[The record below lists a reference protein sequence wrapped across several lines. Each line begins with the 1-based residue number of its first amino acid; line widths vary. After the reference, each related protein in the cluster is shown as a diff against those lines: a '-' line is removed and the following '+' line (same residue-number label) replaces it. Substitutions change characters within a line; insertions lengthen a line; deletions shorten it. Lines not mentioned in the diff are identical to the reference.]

1 MRATE
6 RDGAVR
12 VTGAEAV
19 RLTPHESVRER
30 EIEVEQLHLD
40 QVYRRLEEKIDEA
53 EFLMHDAAQ
62 RGQVGTPGALAE
74 RDAQVFRAGIH
85 LNRLNNEFEDFL
97 FGRIDLLPGKDGE
110 KGPDGAYTSVEPAD
124 DAIRADHTAD
134 IAESLHIGRI
144 GVLDSDYAPLVI
156 DWRAPAAAP
165 FYRSTPVDPGRVVRR
180 RVIRSKGRRVLGV
193 EDDLLRPELT
203 AALDGAPL
211 AVIGDGALMAALG
224 QARSHTM
231 RDIVSSIQAE
241 QDLVIRAPAA
251 SVTEV
256 SGGPGTG
263 KTAVALHR
271 AAYLLYQDRRR
282 YAGGILIVSPT
293 PLLVAY
299 TEGVLPSL
307 GEEGQVAIRAI
318 GSLVD
323 GADATVYD
331 EPAVA
336 RVKGSARMSKVLRKA
351 ARGALEQAAGAPAGT
366 GATRGA
372 RKRPAA
378 QAGQLTGQLAF
389 GDDDPAVQGPGSGM
403 GMGMGMGMGEGSGA
417 DDDVPVGAVRTDRLR
432 VVAFGRRLELEA
444 DELDRIRRTALGGTA
459 PVNLLRPRARR
470 LLLDALWARSGA
482 AARADSYTATG
493 DAELAAELRSGF
505 DDDVTSEDAFQE
517 FLDAWWPE
525 LTPRGVLA
533 AMADERRL
541 SRWSRRVLN
550 QGETRRLARSL
561 KRLGADGCGPLSVHD
576 VALLDELETVLG
588 APPRPRKRREA
599 DPLDQLT
606 GLEELMPRR
615 EETQRERAERL
626 AAERTEYAHVIV
638 DEAQDLTPM
647 QWRMVGRRGRH
658 ATWTVVGDPAQS
670 SWSDP
675 DEAAQAR
682 DEALG
687 TRPRRRFTLTVNY
700 RNPAEI
706 AELAARVLALAMPG
720 ARSPRAV
727 RSTGVRP
734 VFRVVEGGGRG
745 GEGARGTAG
754 GRGPEGGR
762 GPDGGRGTDG
772 RAAGTGRGRAR
783 GRRSGQGPAG
793 GPAESPAEGLAE
805 AVRAEAGR
813 LLEQVDGTVGVV
825 VAMNRRAQ
833 AARWLSGLG
842 DRVVALGSLEAKGL
856 EYDATVVVSPAEIA
870 DESPA
875 GLRVLYVALT
885 RATQALTVI
894 AADRDEPDAHGVPDL
909 LRD

>member
-1 MRATE
+1 MAAQVQQSAVGSVQDAPDTV
-6 RDGAVR
+6 RD
-12 VTGAEAV
+12 
-19 RLTPHESVRER
+19 R
-30 EIEVEQLHLD
+30 EIGVEQEHLD
-40 QVYRRLEEKIDEA
+40 RVYRRLEEKIHEA

-74 RDAQVFRAGIH
+74 RDAQVFRAGVH

-97 FGRIDLLPGKDGE
+97 FGRIDLLLGKDGK
-110 KGPDGAYTSVEPAD
+110 KGPDGAYTAVEPAD
-124 DAIRADHTAD
+124 GAVRPDRTAD
-134 IAESLHIGRI
+134 IAETLHIGRI
-144 GVLDSDYAPLVI
+144 GVLDQDYSPLVI

-165 FYRSTPVDPGRVVRR
+165 FYRATPVDPGRVVRR

-193 EDDLLRPELT
+193 EDDLMRPELT
-203 AALDGAPL
+203 AFLDGRALP
-211 AVIGDGALMAALG
+211 VIGDGALMAALG

-241 QDLVIRAPAA
+241 QDMVIRAPAA
-251 SVTEV
+251 SITYVE
-256 SGGPGTG
+256 GGPGTG

-323 GADATVYD
+323 GAEATLYD
-331 EPAVA
+331 SPAVA
-336 RVKGSARMSKVLRKA
+336 RAKGSYRMLKVLRKA
-351 ARGALEQAAGAPAGT
+351 ARGALELG
-366 GATRGA
+366 
-372 RKRPAA
+372 PAA
-378 QAGQLTGQLAF
+378 PEGETVTGP
-389 GDDDPAVQGPGSGM
+389 PA
-403 GMGMGMGMGEGSGA
+403 
-417 DDDVPVGAVRTDRLR
+417 RLR

-444 DELDRIRRTALGGTA
+444 GELERIRRTALGGTA
-459 PVNLLRPRARR
+459 PVNLLRPRARK
-470 LLLDALWARSGA
+470 LLLDALWAKSGG
-482 AARADSYTATG
+482 ATRHS
-493 DAELAAELRSGF
+493 DPELAAELRSSF
-505 DDDVTSEDAFQE
+505 DEDVTGEDPFIA

-525 LTPRGVLA
+525 LTPRAVLA
-533 AMADERRL
+533 AMADEKRLGRWARRI
-541 SRWSRRVLN
+541 LN
-550 QGETRRLARSL
+550 PGEVRKVARSL
-561 KRLGADGCGPLSVHD
+561 RRDGHSVHD
-576 VALLDELETVLG
+576 IAMLDELQAILG
-588 APPRPRKRREA
+588 APARPRKKREL

-606 GLEELMPRR
+606 GLEELMPVR

-626 AAERTEYAHVIV
+626 AQERTEYAHVIV

-675 DEAAQAR
+675 DEAAEAR

-687 TRPRRRFTLTVNY
+687 TRPRRRFQLTVNY

-706 AELAARVLALAMPG
+706 AELAAKVLALAMPG
-720 ARSPRAV
+720 SEAPSAV
-727 RSTGVRP
+727 RSTGIQPR
-734 VFRVVEGGGRG
+734 FTVVEGSLER
-745 GEGARGTAG
+745 TV
-754 GRGPEGGR
+754 
-762 GPDGGRGTDG
+762 
-772 RAAGTGRGRAR
+772 RAA
-783 GRRSGQGPAG
+783 
-793 GPAESPAEGLAE
+793 AE
-805 AVRAEAGR
+805 R
-813 LLEQVDGTVGVV
+813 LLDLVDGTVGVV
-825 VAMNRRAQ
+825 VAMNRREEAR
-833 AARWLSGLG
+833 RWLAGLG

-885 RATQALTVI
+885 RATQQLTVVSGE
-894 AADRDEPDAHGVPDL
+894 RDEPDAAGVPDL

>member
-1 MRATE
+1 VAAQAHTS
-6 RDGAVR
+6 AVGS
-12 VTGAEAV
+12 V
-19 RLTPHESVRER
+19 HDSVRDR
-30 EIEVEQLHLD
+30 EISVEQEHLD
-40 QVYRRLEEKIDEA
+40 RVYRRLEEKIHEA
-53 EFLMHDAAQ
+53 EFLMNDAAK
-62 RGQVGTPGALAE
+62 RAQVGTPGALAE

-97 FGRIDLLPGKDGE
+97 FGRIDLLLGKDGK
-110 KGPDGAYTSVEPAD
+110 KGPDGAYTAVEPAEGAVRTD
-124 DAIRADHTAD
+124 NTAD
-134 IAESLHIGRI
+134 IAETLHIGRI
-144 GVLDSDYAPLVI
+144 GVLDQDYAPLVI

-193 EDDLLRPELT
+193 EDDLMRPELT
-203 AALDGAPL
+203 AFLDGREL

-224 QARSHTM
+224 QARTHSM
-231 RDIVSSIQAE
+231 RDIVASIQAE
-241 QDLVIRAPAA
+241 QDMVIRAPAA
-251 SVTEV
+251 SVTYVE
-256 SGGPGTG
+256 GGPGTG

-323 GADATVYD
+323 GVEATLYD
-331 EPAVA
+331 SPSTA
-336 RVKGSARMSKVLRKA
+336 RAKGSLRMLKVLRKA
-351 ARGALEQAAGAPAGT
+351 ARGALESGDAP
-366 GATRGA
+366 
-372 RKRPAA
+372 
-378 QAGQLTGQLAF
+378 
-389 GDDDPAVQGPGSGM
+389 
-403 GMGMGMGMGEGSGA
+403 
-417 DDDVPVGAVRTDRLR
+417 DRLR

-444 DELDRIRRTALGGTA
+444 DELARIRRTALGGTA

-470 LLLDALWARSGA
+470 LLLDALWERSGA
-482 AARADSYTATG
+482 ATRHTDP
-493 DAELAAELRSGF
+493 ELAAELRSSF
-505 DDDVTSEDAFQE
+505 DEDVSGEDAFTA

-525 LTPRGVLA
+525 LTPQAVLV

-541 SRWSRRVLN
+541 GRWARRILN
-550 QGETRRLARSL
+550 PGEARKVARSL
-561 KRLGADGCGPLSVHD
+561 RREGRTVHD
-576 VALLDELETVLG
+576 IAMLDELQAILG
-588 APPRPRKRREA
+588 APARPRRKREL

-606 GLEELMPRR
+606 GLEELMPVR
-615 EETQRERAERL
+615 EESQRERAERL
-626 AAERTEYAHVIV
+626 AQERTEYAHVIV

-675 DEAAQAR
+675 DEAAEAR

-687 TRPRRRFTLTVNY
+687 SRPRRRFQLTVNY

-706 AELAARVLALAMPG
+706 AELASKVLALAMPG
-720 ARSPRAV
+720 SLSPSAV
-727 RSTGVRP
+727 RSTGVQPR
-734 VFRVVEGGGRG
+734 FTVV
-745 GEGARGTAG
+745 
-754 GRGPEGGR
+754 
-762 GPDGGRGTDG
+762 DG
-772 RAAGTGRGRAR
+772 
-783 GRRSGQGPAG
+783 SL
-793 GPAESPAEGLAE
+793 EKS
-805 AVRAEAGR
+805 VRAEAER
-813 LLEQVDGTVGVV
+813 LLGLVDGTVGVV
-825 VAMNRRAQ
+825 VAMQRREEAR
-833 AARWLSGLG
+833 RWLAGLG

-885 RATQALTVI
+885 RATQQLTVVSGE
-894 AADRDEPDAHGVPDL
+894 RDQPDAAGVPDL

>member
-1 MRATE
+1 MPSTSEGGPVAAQVQQSAVGSVH
-6 RDGAVR
+6 GA
-12 VTGAEAV
+12 
-19 RLTPHESVRER
+19 HDSVRDR
-30 EIEVEQLHLD
+30 EIGVEQEHLD
-40 QVYRRLEEKIDEA
+40 RVYRRLEEKIHEA
-53 EFLMHDAAQ
+53 EFLMHDAAK

-97 FGRIDLLPGKDGE
+97 FGRIDLLLGKDGK
-110 KGPDGAYTSVEPAD
+110 KGPDGAYTAVEPAEGAVRPD
-124 DAIRADHTAD
+124 NTAD
-134 IAESLHIGRI
+134 IAETLHIGRI
-144 GVLDSDYAPLVI
+144 GVLDEDYSPLVI

-165 FYRSTPVDPGRVVRR
+165 FYRATPVDPGRVVRR

-193 EDDLLRPELT
+193 EDDLMRPELT
-203 AALDGAPL
+203 ARLDGRQLP
-211 AVIGDGALMAALG
+211 VIGDGALMAALG

-251 SVTEV
+251 SITYVE
-256 SGGPGTG
+256 GGPGTG

-323 GADATVYD
+323 GAEATLYD
-331 EPAVA
+331 SPAVA
-336 RVKGSARMSKVLRKA
+336 RAKGSHRMLKVLRKA
-351 ARGALEQAAGAPAGT
+351 ARGALELGPAGT
-366 GATRGA
+366 GS
-372 RKRPAA
+372 
-378 QAGQLTGQLAF
+378 LGQLALDDG
-389 GDDDPAVQGPGSGM
+389 GDQTDGTA
-403 GMGMGMGMGEGSGA
+403 GA
-417 DDDVPVGAVRTDRLR
+417 DGRAARAFAGPPSRLR

-444 DELDRIRRTALGGTA
+444 EELERIRRTALGGTA

-470 LLLDALWARSGA
+470 LLLDALWAKSGA
-482 AARADSYTATG
+482 AARHTDP
-493 DAELAAELRSGF
+493 ELAAELRSSF
-505 DDDVTSEDAFQE
+505 DEDVTSEDSFLA

-525 LTPRGVLA
+525 LTPGAVLA
-533 AMADERRL
+533 AMADEKRLGRWARRI
-541 SRWSRRVLN
+541 LN
-550 QGETRRLARSL
+550 PGEIRKVARSL
-561 KRLGADGCGPLSVHD
+561 QRDGHSVHD
-576 VALLDELETVLG
+576 IAMLDELQAILG
-588 APPRPRKRREA
+588 APARPRKKREL

-606 GLEELMPRR
+606 GLEELMPVR
-615 EETQRERAERL
+615 EESQRERAERL
-626 AAERTEYAHVIV
+626 AQERTEYAHVIV

-675 DEAAQAR
+675 DEAAEAR

-687 TRPRRRFTLTVNY
+687 TRPRRRFELTVNY

-706 AELAARVLALAMPG
+706 AELAAKVLALAMPG
-720 ARSPRAV
+720 SEAPSAV
-727 RSTGVRP
+727 RSTGVEPR
-734 VFRVVEGGGRG
+734 FVVVRDSL
-745 GEGARGTAG
+745 GATA
-754 GRGPEGGR
+754 
-762 GPDGGRGTDG
+762 
-772 RAAGTGRGRAR
+772 
-783 GRRSGQGPAG
+783 
-793 GPAESPAEGLAE
+793 
-805 AVRAEAGR
+805 RAEAER
-813 LLEQVDGTVGVV
+813 LLELVDGTVGVV
-825 VAMNRRAQ
+825 VAMNRRAE
-833 AARWLSGLG
+833 ARRWLDGLG

-885 RATQALTVI
+885 RATQQLTVVSGE
-894 AADRDEPDAHGVPDL
+894 RDEPDAAGVPDL

>member
-1 MRATE
+1 MAAQAQQDSAVDSEHDPARGDAARA
-6 RDGAVR
+6 D
-12 VTGAEAV
+12 
-19 RLTPHESVRER
+19 SVRDR
-30 EIEVEQLHLD
+30 EIDVEQAHLD
-40 QVYRRLEEKIDEA
+40 RVYRRLEEKIHEA

-62 RGQVGTPGALAE
+62 RGHVGTPGALAE

-97 FGRIDLLPGKDGE
+97 FGRIDLLLGKDGK
-110 KGPDGAYTSVEPAD
+110 KGPDGAYTAVEPAEGALGPD
-124 DAIRADHTAD
+124 NTAD
-134 IAESLHIGRI
+134 IAETLHIGRI
-144 GVLDSDYAPLVI
+144 GVLDEDYAPLVI

-193 EDDLLRPELT
+193 EDDLMRPEVT
-203 AALDGAPL
+203 ARLDGEEL
-211 AVIGDGALMAALG
+211 AVVGDGALMAALG
-224 QARSHTM
+224 QARTHSM
-231 RDIVSSIQAE
+231 RDIVASIQAE
-241 QDLVIRAPAA
+241 QDRVIRAPAA
-251 SVTEV
+251 SVIYVE
-256 SGGPGTG
+256 GGPGTG

-323 GADATVYD
+323 GAEATLYD
-331 EPAVA
+331 SPATA
-336 RVKGSARMSKVLRKA
+336 RVKGSSRMLRVLRKA
-351 ARGALEQAAGAPAGT
+351 ARGALEPADSPT
-366 GATRGA
+366 
-372 RKRPAA
+372 
-378 QAGQLTGQLAF
+378 L
-389 GDDDPAVQGPGSGM
+389 
-403 GMGMGMGMGEGSGA
+403 
-417 DDDVPVGAVRTDRLR
+417 LR

-444 DELDRIRRTALGGTA
+444 EELAGIRRTVLGGTA

-470 LLLDALWARSGA
+470 LLLDALWERSGA
-482 AARADSYTATG
+482 GARHTDP
-493 DAELAAELRSGF
+493 ELAAELRSSF
-505 DDDVTSEDAFQE
+505 DEDVSSEDSFTA

-525 LTPRGVLA
+525 LTPDAVLA

-541 SRWSRRVLN
+541 GRWARRVLN
-550 QGETRRLARSL
+550 PGEVRKVARSL
-561 KRLGADGCGPLSVHD
+561 RREGRSVHD
-576 VALLDELETVLG
+576 IALLDELQAIVGTP
-588 APPRPRKRREA
+588 ARPRKRREQ

-606 GLEELMPRR
+606 GLEELMPQR
-615 EETQRERAERL
+615 EETQWERAERL
-626 AAERTEYAHVIV
+626 AQERTEYAHVIV

-675 DEAAQAR
+675 DEAAAAR

-687 TRPRRRFTLTVNY
+687 SRPRRRFELTVNY

-706 AELAARVLALAMPG
+706 AELAAKVLALAMPG
-720 ARSPRAV
+720 SPSPSAV

-734 VFRVVEGGGRG
+734 RFAVVE
-745 GEGARGTAG
+745 ESLARTA
-754 GRGPEGGR
+754 
-762 GPDGGRGTDG
+762 
-772 RAAGTGRGRAR
+772 
-783 GRRSGQGPAG
+783 
-793 GPAESPAEGLAE
+793 
-805 AVRAEAGR
+805 RAEAAR
-813 LLEQVDGTVGVV
+813 LLDLVDGTVGVV
-825 VAMNRRAQ
+825 VAMNRREEAR
-833 AARWLSGLG
+833 RWLAGLG

-885 RATQALTVI
+885 RATQQLTVVSCE
-894 AADRDEPDAHGVPDL
+894 RDEPDAAGVPDL

>member
-1 MRATE
+1 MA
-6 RDGAVR
+6 AQ
-12 VTGAEAV
+12 EAV
-19 RLTPHESVRER
+19 DTVRDR
-30 EIEVEQLHLD
+30 EIGVEQEHLD
-40 QVYRRLEEKIDEA
+40 QVYRRLEEKIHEA
-53 EFLMHDAAQ
+53 EFLMNDAAQ

-97 FGRIDLLPGKDGE
+97 FGRIDLLYGKDGK
-110 KGPDGAYTSVEPAD
+110 KGPDGAYTSVEPAE
-124 DAIRADHTAD
+124 DAVRTDGTHQYAD
-134 IAESLHIGRI
+134 IGETLHIGRI

-180 RVIRSKGRRVLGV
+180 RVIRSKGRKVLGV
-193 EDDLLRPELT
+193 EDDLMRPELRAT
-203 AALDGAPL
+203 LGGCELP
-211 AVIGDGALMAALG
+211 VIGDGALMAALG

-251 SVTEV
+251 SVTYVE
-256 SGGPGTG
+256 GGPGTG

-293 PLLVAY
+293 PLLVSY

-307 GEEGQVAIRAI
+307 GEEGQVAIRAV

-323 GADATVYD
+323 GCEATAYD

-336 RVKGSARMSKVLRKA
+336 RVKGSSRMLHVLRKA
-351 ARGALEQAAGAPAGT
+351 ARGALETPAPRRPGGDQLEFGEEPAEPTGT
-366 GATRGA
+366 PT
-372 RKRPAA
+372 
-378 QAGQLTGQLAF
+378 
-389 GDDDPAVQGPGSGM
+389 
-403 GMGMGMGMGEGSGA
+403 
-417 DDDVPVGAVRTDRLR
+417 RLR
-432 VVAFGRRLELEA
+432 VVAFGRRIELEA
-444 DELDRIRRTALGGTA
+444 DELRRIRHNVLGGTA

-470 LLLDALWARSGA
+470 LLLDALYAKSGA
-482 AARADSYTATG
+482 VGRHSDP
-493 DAELAAELRSGF
+493 ELAAELRSSF
-505 DDDVTSEDAFQE
+505 DEDVSTEDSFLG

-525 LTPRGVLA
+525 LTPRGVLD

-541 SRWSRRVLN
+541 GRWARRILN
-550 QGETRRLARSL
+550 PGEVRRLARSL
-561 KRLGADGCGPLSVHD
+561 RRRELSVHD
-576 VALLDELETVLG
+576 VALLDELGTLLG
-588 APPRPRKRREA
+588 APARPRKKREY
-599 DPLDQLT
+599 DPLDQLS
-606 GLEELMPRR
+606 GLEELMPVR

-675 DEAAQAR
+675 DEAAEAR

-687 TRPRRRFTLTVNY
+687 NRPRRRFELTVNY

-706 AELAARVLALAMPG
+706 AELAAKVLALAMPG
-720 ARSPRAV
+720 KESPRAV
-727 RSTGVRP
+727 RSTGVEPRFVP
-734 VFRVVEGGGRG
+734 VQE
-745 GEGARGTAG
+745 T
-754 GRGPEGGR
+754 
-762 GPDGGRGTDG
+762 
-772 RAAGTGRGRAR
+772 
-783 GRRSGQGPAG
+783 SGKVD
-793 GPAESPAEGLAE
+793 LAE
-805 AVRAEAGR
+805 TVRSEAR
-813 LLEQVDGTVGVV
+813 LLLERVEGTVGVV
-825 VAMNRRAQ
+825 VAMNRRAE
-833 AARWLSGLG
+833 AARWLAELG

-885 RATQALTVI
+885 RATQQLTVV
-894 AADRDEPDAHGVPDL
+894 AGAGDMPDEAGVPDL

>member
-1 MRATE
+1 MAAQVQQS
-6 RDGAVR
+6 AVGS
-12 VTGAEAV
+12 VHDAQD
-19 RLTPHESVRER
+19 SVRDR
-30 EIEVEQLHLD
+30 EISVEQEHLD
-40 QVYRRLEEKIDEA
+40 RVYQRLEEKIHEA
-53 EFLMHDAAQ
+53 EFLMHDAAK

-97 FGRIDLLPGKDGE
+97 FGRIDLLLGKDGK
-110 KGPDGAYTSVEPAD
+110 KGPDGAYTAVEPAEGAVRSD
-124 DAIRADHTAD
+124 NTAD
-134 IAESLHIGRI
+134 IAETLHIGRI
-144 GVLDSDYAPLVI
+144 GVLDEDYSPLVI

-165 FYRSTPVDPGRVVRR
+165 FYRATPVEPGRVVRR

-193 EDDLLRPELT
+193 EDDLMRPELT
-203 AALDGAPL
+203 AFLDGDQLP
-211 AVIGDGALMAALG
+211 VIGDGALMAALG
-224 QARSHTM
+224 QARGHTM

-241 QDLVIRAPAA
+241 QDMVIRAPAA
-251 SVTEV
+251 SITYVE
-256 SGGPGTG
+256 GGPGTG

-323 GADATVYD
+323 GTEATLYD
-331 EPAVA
+331 SPAVA
-336 RVKGSARMSKVLRKA
+336 RAKGSYRMLKVLRKA
-351 ARGALEQAAGAPAGT
+351 ARGALELG
-366 GATRGA
+366 
-372 RKRPAA
+372 PAA
-378 QAGQLTGQLAF
+378 AEGDTVTGP
-389 GDDDPAVQGPGSGM
+389 PA
-403 GMGMGMGMGEGSGA
+403 
-417 DDDVPVGAVRTDRLR
+417 RLR

-444 DELDRIRRTALGGTA
+444 DELGRIRRTALGGTA
-459 PVNLLRPRARR
+459 PVNLLRPRARK
-470 LLLDALWARSGA
+470 LLLDALWDRSGA
-482 AARADSYTATG
+482 ASRHTDP
-493 DAELAAELRSGF
+493 ELAAELRSSF
-505 DDDVTSEDAFQE
+505 DEDITSEDSFIA

-525 LTPRGVLA
+525 LTPKAVLA
-533 AMADERRL
+533 AMADEKRLGRWARRI
-541 SRWSRRVLN
+541 LN
-550 QGETRRLARSL
+550 PGEVRKVARSL
-561 KRLGADGCGPLSVHD
+561 RRDGYSVHD
-576 VALLDELETVLG
+576 VAMLDELQAILG
-588 APPRPRKRREA
+588 APARPRRKREL

-606 GLEELMPRR
+606 GLEELMPVR
-615 EETQRERAERL
+615 EESQRERAERL
-626 AAERTEYAHVIV
+626 AQERTEYAHVIV

-675 DEAAQAR
+675 DEAAEAR

-687 TRPRRRFTLTVNY
+687 TRPRRRFQLTVNY

-720 ARSPRAV
+720 SEAPSAV
-727 RSTGVRP
+727 RSTGVQPR
-734 VFRVVEGGGRG
+734 FTVVRDSLEK
-745 GEGARGTAG
+745 T
-754 GRGPEGGR
+754 
-762 GPDGGRGTDG
+762 
-772 RAAGTGRGRAR
+772 
-783 GRRSGQGPAG
+783 
-793 GPAESPAEGLAE
+793 
-805 AVRAEAGR
+805 VRAEAER
-813 LLEQVDGTVGVV
+813 LLGLVDGTVGVV
-825 VAMNRRAQ
+825 VAMNRREEAR
-833 AARWLSGLG
+833 RWLAGLG

-885 RATQALTVI
+885 RATQQLTVVSGE
-894 AADRDEPDAHGVPDL
+894 RDEPDASGVPDL

>member
-1 MRATE
+1 VAAQAQQEAALEDSLRA
-6 RDGAVR
+6 
-12 VTGAEAV
+12 
-19 RLTPHESVRER
+19 HE
-30 EIEVEQLHLD
+30 IGVEQEHLD
-40 QVYRRLEEKIDEA
+40 RVYRRLEEKIHEA
-53 EFLMHDAAQ
+53 EFLMNDAAQ

-97 FGRIDLLPGKDGE
+97 FGRIDLLLGKDGK
-110 KGPDGAYTSVEPAD
+110 KGPDGAYTAVEPAEGAVRPD
-124 DAIRADHTAD
+124 NTAD
-134 IAESLHIGRI
+134 IAETLHIGRI
-144 GVLDSDYAPLVI
+144 GVLDQDYAPLVI

-180 RVIRSKGRRVLGV
+180 RVIRSKGRKVLGV
-193 EDDLLRPELT
+193 EDDLMRPELT
-203 AALDGAPL
+203 AFLDGRELPA
-211 AVIGDGALMAALG
+211 IGDGALMAALG

-231 RDIVSSIQAE
+231 RDIVASIQAE

-251 SVTEV
+251 SVTYVE
-256 SGGPGTG
+256 GGPGTG

-318 GSLVD
+318 GSLVE
-323 GADATVYD
+323 GAEATLYD
-331 EPAVA
+331 SPAVA
-336 RVKGSARMSKVLRKA
+336 RAKGSSRMLKVLRKA
-351 ARGALEQAAGAPAGT
+351 ARGALEPNDSPA
-366 GATRGA
+366 
-372 RKRPAA
+372 
-378 QAGQLTGQLAF
+378 
-389 GDDDPAVQGPGSGM
+389 
-403 GMGMGMGMGEGSGA
+403 
-417 DDDVPVGAVRTDRLR
+417 RLR

-444 DELDRIRRTALGGTA
+444 EELAGIRRAALGGTA
-459 PVNLLRPRARR
+459 PVNLLRPRARK
-470 LLLDALWARSGA
+470 LLLDALWERSGA
-482 AARADSYTATG
+482 AGRHTDP
-493 DAELAAELRSGF
+493 ELAAELRSSF
-505 DDDVTSEDAFQE
+505 DEDITSEDDFLA

-525 LTPRGVLA
+525 LTPAAVLD

-541 SRWSRRVLN
+541 GRWA
-550 QGETRRLARSL
+550 RRLLNPGEVRKVARSL
-561 KRLGADGCGPLSVHD
+561 RRDGYSVHD
-576 VALLDELETVLG
+576 IALLDELQAILG
-588 APPRPRKRREA
+588 APARPRRKREL

-606 GLEELMPRR
+606 GLEELMPVR

-626 AAERTEYAHVIV
+626 AQERVEYAHVIV

-675 DEAAQAR
+675 DEAAEAR

-687 TRPRRRFTLTVNY
+687 TRPRRRFELTVNY

-706 AELAARVLALAMPG
+706 AELAAKVLALAMPG
-720 ARSPRAV
+720 SVSPKAV
-727 RSTGVRP
+727 RSTGVEPR
-734 VFRVVEGGGRG
+734 FTVVEDTL
-745 GEGARGTAG
+745 GATVR
-754 GRGPEGGR
+754 EE
-762 GPDGGRGTDG
+762 
-772 RAAGTGRGRAR
+772 AA
-783 GRRSGQGPAG
+783 
-793 GPAESPAEGLAE
+793 
-805 AVRAEAGR
+805 R
-813 LLEQVDGTVGVV
+813 LLERVDGTVGVV
-825 VAMNRRAQ
+825 VAMQRREEAR
-833 AARWLSGLG
+833 RWLAGLG

-885 RATQALTVI
+885 RATQQLTVVS
-894 AADRDEPDAHGVPDL
+894 ADRDEPDAAGVPDL

>member
-1 MRATE
+1 VAAQ
-6 RDGAVR
+6 DAAVQ
-12 VTGAEAV
+12 TADPG
-19 RLTPHESVRER
+19 LDSVRDR
-30 EIEVEQLHLD
+30 EIGVEQDHLN
-40 QVYRRLEEKIDEA
+40 QVYHRLEEKIHEA
-53 EFLMHDAAQ
+53 EFLMNDAAK

-74 RDAQVFRAGIH
+74 RDAQVFRAGVH

-97 FGRIDLLPGKDGE
+97 FGRIDLLRGKDGE
-110 KGPDGAYTSVEPAD
+110 KGPDGAYTSIEPAD
-124 DAIRADHTAD
+124 DAVRTDGIRQV
-134 IAESLHIGRI
+134 AEIGEILHIGRI

-180 RVIRSKGRRVLGV
+180 RVIRSKGRKVLGV
-193 EDDLLRPELT
+193 EDDLMRPELT
-203 AALDGAPL
+203 AFLNGEPL
-211 AVIGDGALMAALG
+211 PVIGDGALMAALG

-231 RDIVSSIQAE
+231 RDIVASIQAE
-241 QDLVIRAPAA
+241 QDQVIRAPAA
-251 SVTEV
+251 SVTYVE
-256 SGGPGTG
+256 GGPGTG

-307 GEEGQVAIRAI
+307 GEEGQVAIRAV

-323 GADATVYD
+323 GAEATAYD

-336 RVKGSARMSKVLRKA
+336 RIKGSLRMLKVLSKA
-351 ARGALEQAAGAPAGT
+351 VRGALGLSVPPAP
-366 GATRGA
+366 
-372 RKRPAA
+372 PE
-378 QAGQLTGQLAF
+378 GQLAF
-389 GDDDPAVQGPGSGM
+389 GEEPTAATDPAGPTGPPG
-403 GMGMGMGMGEGSGA
+403 
-417 DDDVPVGAVRTDRLR
+417 RLR

-444 DELDRIRRTALGGTA
+444 DELDRIRHNVLGGTT

-470 LLLDALWARSGA
+470 LLLDALWSKSGSA
-482 AARADSYTATG
+482 GRHTDP
-493 DAELAAELRSGF
+493 ELAAELRSSF
-505 DDDVTSEDAFQE
+505 DEDVTAEDS
-517 FLDAWWPE
+517 FLTFLAAWWPE
-525 LTPRGVLA
+525 LTPRGVLK
-533 AMADERRL
+533 AMSDERML
-541 SRWSRRVLN
+541 GRWARRVLN
-550 QGETRRLARSL
+550 PGEVRRLARAL
-561 KRLGADGCGPLSVHD
+561 KRDALSVHD
-576 VALLDELETVLG
+576 VALLDELQTLLG
-588 APPRPRKRREA
+588 TPARPRRRREL

-606 GLEELMPRR
+606 GLEELMPQR

-670 SWSDP
+670 SWSSP
-675 DEAAQAR
+675 DEAAEAR

-687 TRPRRRFTLTVNY
+687 SRPRRRFELTVNY

-706 AELAARVLALAMPG
+706 AELAAKVLALAMPG
-720 ARSPRAV
+720 MQSPSAV

-734 VFRVVEGGGRG
+734 RFSVVR
-745 GEGARGTAG
+745 
-754 GRGPEGGR
+754 
-762 GPDGGRGTDG
+762 DGD
-772 RAAGTGRGRAR
+772 
-783 GRRSGQGPAG
+783 
-793 GPAESPAEGLAE
+793 LAST
-805 AVRAEAGR
+805 VRAEARR
-813 LLEQVDGTVGVV
+813 LLDQVDGTVGVV
-825 VAMNRRAQ
+825 VAMNRREQ
-833 AARWLSGLG
+833 AARWLAGLG

-856 EYDATVVVSPAEIA
+856 EYDATVVVSPAAIA

-885 RATQALTVI
+885 RATQQLTVVS
-894 AADRDEPDAHGVPDL
+894 DRRDEPDADGVPDL

>member
-1 MRATE
+1 MAAQAQQ
-6 RDGAVR
+6 DSAVGS
-12 VTGAEAV
+12 VHAAAHEAA
-19 RLTPHESVRER
+19 HDSVRDR
-30 EIEVEQLHLD
+30 EIGVEQQHLD
-40 QVYRRLEEKIDEA
+40 RVYRRLEEKIHEA
-53 EFLMHDAAQ
+53 EFLMRDAAQ
-62 RGQVGTPGALAE
+62 RGHVGTPGALAE

-97 FGRIDLLPGKDGE
+97 FGRIDLLLGKDGR
-110 KGPDGAYTSVEPAD
+110 KGPDGAYTAVEPAEGTVRED
-124 DAIRADHTAD
+124 GTAE
-134 IAESLHIGRI
+134 IAETLHIGRI
-144 GVLDSDYAPLVI
+144 GVLDEDYSPLVI

-193 EDDLLRPELT
+193 EDDLMRPELK
-203 AALDGAPL
+203 AFLDGHELPA
-211 AVIGDGALMAALG
+211 IGDGALMAALG
-224 QARSHTM
+224 RARSHTM

-251 SVTEV
+251 SVTYVE
-256 SGGPGTG
+256 GGPGTG

-323 GADATVYD
+323 GAGATLYD
-331 EPAVA
+331 SPAVA
-336 RVKGSARMSKVLRKA
+336 RAKGSYRMLKVLRKA
-351 ARGALEQAAGAPAGT
+351 ARGALESN
-366 GATRGA
+366 
-372 RKRPAA
+372 
-378 QAGQLTGQLAF
+378 
-389 GDDDPAVQGPGSGM
+389 GS
-403 GMGMGMGMGEGSGA
+403 
-417 DDDVPVGAVRTDRLR
+417 PDRLR

-444 DELDRIRRTALGGTA
+444 EELDHVRRTALGGTA
-459 PVNLLRPRARR
+459 PVNLLRPRARK
-470 LLLDALWARSGA
+470 LLLDALWEKSGA
-482 AARADSYTATG
+482 AGRHTDP
-493 DAELAAELRSGF
+493 ELAAELRSSF
-505 DDDVTSEDAFQE
+505 DEDVTGEDSFIA

-525 LTPRGVLA
+525 LTPPAVLT

-541 SRWSRRVLN
+541 GRWARRILNPGEVRRV
-550 QGETRRLARSL
+550 ARSL
-561 KRLGADGCGPLSVHD
+561 RRNGYSVHD
-576 VALLDELETVLG
+576 IALLDELQAILG
-588 APPRPRKRREA
+588 TPARPRRKREL

-606 GLEELMPRR
+606 GLEELMPTR
-615 EETQRERAERL
+615 EESQRERAERL
-626 AAERTEYAHVIV
+626 AQERTEYAHVIV

-675 DEAAQAR
+675 DEAAEAR

-687 TRPRRRFTLTVNY
+687 TRPRRRFQLTVNY

-706 AELAARVLALAMPG
+706 ADLASKVLALAMPG
-720 ARSPRAV
+720 STAPTAV
-727 RSTGVRP
+727 RSTGVEPR
-734 VFRVVEGGGRG
+734 FAVVRG
-745 GEGARGTAG
+745 SVEKSA
-754 GRGPEGGR
+754 
-762 GPDGGRGTDG
+762 
-772 RAAGTGRGRAR
+772 
-783 GRRSGQGPAG
+783 
-793 GPAESPAEGLAE
+793 
-805 AVRAEAGR
+805 RAEAER
-813 LLEQVDGTVGVV
+813 LLDLVDGTVGVV
-825 VAMNRRAQ
+825 VAMNRREEAR
-833 AARWLSGLG
+833 RWLAGLG

-885 RATQALTVI
+885 RATQQLTVVSGE
-894 AADRDEPDAHGVPDL
+894 RDEPDGAGVPDL